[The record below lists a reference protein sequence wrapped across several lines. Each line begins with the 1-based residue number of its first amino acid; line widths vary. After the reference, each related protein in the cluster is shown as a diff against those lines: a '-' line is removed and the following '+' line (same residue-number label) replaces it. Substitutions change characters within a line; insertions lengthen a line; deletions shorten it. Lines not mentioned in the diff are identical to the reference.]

1 MGFAEVCMFLLRKP
15 SDLQIRAFITAQQ
28 QSDYSYSP
36 LGVTRDSSASSD
48 YTVDHNRVQLGSGA
62 QCFDAAV
69 RAIRQWKM
77 FDLGWVELF
86 SDRTPIEKGSTVAV
100 VVRHLGFWSMNA
112 CRIVYVVE
120 EHGRL
125 ERYGF
130 AYGTLAEHAER
141 GEERFMV
148 EWDNNDDGVWYD
160 LLAFS
165 KPGAMARLG
174 YPYTRRMQKKFAQD
188 SKQAMQR
195 AIVTKHDPAQD
206 VLAGVLEWKR

>member
-1 MGFAEVCMFLLRKP
+1 MFLLRKP

-148 EWDNNDDGVWYD
+148 EWDHDDDGVWYD

-195 AIVTKHDPAQD
+195 AVVTKDDPAQD

>member
-148 EWDNNDDGVWYD
+148 EWDHNDDGVWYD

-195 AIVTKHDPAQD
+195 AVVTKDDPAQD

>member
-148 EWDNNDDGVWYD
+148 EWDHDDDGVWYD

-195 AIVTKHDPAQD
+195 AVVTKDDPAQD

>member
-1 MGFAEVCMFLLRKP
+1 MFLLRKP
-15 SDLQIRAFITAQQ
+15 SDLQVRAFIMAQQ
-28 QSDYSYSP
+28 QSNYSYSP
-36 LGVTRDSSASSD
+36 LGVTRDASASAD

-62 QCFDAAV
+62 QCFDMAM

-77 FDLGWVELF
+77 FDLGWVRLF
-86 SDRTPIEKGSTVAV
+86 SNRTAIEKGSTVAV

-120 EHGRL
+120 EHGQL
-125 ERYGF
+125 ENFGF

-148 EWDNNDDGVWYD
+148 EWNHDDDSVWYD

-165 KPGAMARLG
+165 KPGPMARLG

-188 SKQAMQR
+188 SKKAMQR
-195 AIVTKHDPAQD
+195 AVVSRDDPAQD
-206 VLAGVLEWKR
+206 VAAILEWKG

>member
-1 MGFAEVCMFLLRKP
+1 MFLLRKP

-36 LGVTRDSSASSD
+36 LGVTRDSATSSE
-48 YTVDHNRVQLGSGA
+48 YTVDHNRVQLGTGA

-69 RAIRQWKM
+69 GAIRGWKM
-77 FDLGWVELF
+77 FDLGWVQLF
-86 SDRTPIEKGSTVAV
+86 SNRTPIEKGSTVGV

-120 EHGRL
+120 EHGRQ
-125 ERYGF
+125 EKYGF

-141 GEERFMV
+141 GEERFIV
-148 EWDNNDDGVWYD
+148 ERNHDDDSVWYD

-165 KPGAMARLG
+165 KPGPMARLG
-174 YPYTRRMQKKFAQD
+174 YPYARRMQKKFAQD
-188 SKQAMQR
+188 SKKAMRR
-195 AIVTKHDPAQD
+195 AVVSGKYPEQD
-206 VLAGVLEWKR
+206 VLAGVL

>member
-1 MGFAEVCMFLLRKP
+1 MFLLRKP
-15 SDLQIRAFITAQQ
+15 SDLQIRAFVTAQQ
-28 QSDYSYSP
+28 QSDYSYTP
-36 LGVTRDSSASSD
+36 LGITRDSSASTG

-77 FDLGWVELF
+77 FDLGWVQLF

-120 EHGRL
+120 EH
-125 ERYGF
+125 EKFGF

-148 EWDNNDDGVWYD
+148 ERNHDDDSVWYD

-165 KPGAMARLG
+165 KPGPLARLG
-174 YPYTRRMQKKFAQD
+174 YPYARRMQKKFAQD
-188 SKQAMQR
+188 SKRTMQR
-195 AIVTKHDPAQD
+195 AVVSRDNPAQD
-206 VLAGVLEWKR
+206 VLRGVLE